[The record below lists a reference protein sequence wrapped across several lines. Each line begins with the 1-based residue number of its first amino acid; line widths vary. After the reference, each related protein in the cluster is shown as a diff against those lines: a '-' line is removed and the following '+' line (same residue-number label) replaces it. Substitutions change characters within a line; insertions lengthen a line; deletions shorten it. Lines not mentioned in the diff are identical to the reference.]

1 MSEPSFASA
10 WPRTRATGKTA
21 QASSRRLRARPWH
34 APRSSKSYWKANGSS
49 RWARCGLNLLP
60 VGSQP
65 RPTRLHASMV
75 VEMISQL
82 FQLVR
87 NGAFDHAAMFG
98 HLVQAR
104 LYGIEQ
110 NFRD

>member
-1 MSEPSFASA
+1 
-10 WPRTRATGKTA
+10 
-21 QASSRRLRARPWH
+21 
-34 APRSSKSYWKANGSS
+34 
-49 RWARCGLNLLP
+49 
-60 VGSQP
+60 
-65 RPTRLHASMV
+65 MV

-104 LYGIEQ
+104 LLGMKTT
-110 NFRD
+110 FRDGVIVPPPHEAIDEVALFPHPFLAAHDMPDRQGGMLVLGCHRSISSLERPQALRPNPP